1 MSVTSFSLS
10 ISSRGRD
17 CMIGGSGILDVDGM
31 SSLRQAIEERCNND
45 DVAVMLD
52 LVAVTEVD
60 PATVAGLAEVAG
72 FCRDKGISLT
82 LTAGSDFL
90 RVLNDAGY
98 NEELLPLS

>member
-1 MSVTSFSLS
+1 MSLASFSLS

-17 CMIGGSGILDVDGM
+17 CMIGGSGILDGAGM
-31 SSLRQAIEERCNND
+31 ETLRQAIQERCTSD

-60 PATVAGLAEVAG
+60 PETLSALAEVAG

-82 LTAGSDFL
+82 LTAGSTFM
-90 RVLNDAGY
+90 RVLSDAGY
-98 NEELLPLS
+98 NEELLPL